1 KAVAEGNADAS
12 VSAWLPTTHQG
23 QYAQYSNNLDD
34 LGSNMDGTSLGL
46 AVPAYMNIKSI
57 AELNNQAQR
66 QIIGIE
72 PGAGIMARTE
82 EALDS

>member
-1 KAVAEGNADAS
+1 
-12 VSAWLPTTHQG
+12 
-23 QYAQYSNNLDD
+23 
-34 LGSNMDGTSLGL
+34 MDGTSLGL

-82 EALDS
+82 EALDSYSNLSNWTLTTSSTGTMITSLEQALRNREE